1 MYFYKFF
8 SELLASYIEKFVAV
22 NFRRLVKVPDES
34 DKWWMEEDRKN
45 ALDENNVDLDEDI
58 DNSVYKVNGG

>member
-1 MYFYKFF
+1 M
-8 SELLASYIEKFVAV
+8 
-22 NFRRLVKVPDES
+22 KVPDES

>member
-1 MYFYKFF
+1 M
-8 SELLASYIEKFVAV
+8 
-22 NFRRLVKVPDES
+22 KVPDES
-34 DKWWMEEDRKN
+34 DKWWMEEDHKN